1 MKIEKLYNKDIADI
15 LDYEE
20 FIETLKSNP
29 NEKFLKELH
38 KKYEYR
44 SQEEALRT
52 LQVELIK
59 LQEHLEKHNEKM
71 IILVE
76 GRDAS
81 GKGGAIRRITRY
93 MNEKHYRVVALGK
106 PSDAQMGQWYFQR
119 YVEQFPK
126 AGEIVIF
133 DRSWYNRSMV
143 EPVFGFCTEEQ
154 YETFMRTVTSF
165 EEGLIEHGIHFL
177 KIYFSVSKEE
187 QANRFKEREENPL
200 KHWKLSEI
208 DMQMQERWDE
218 FTAKKFRMLK
228 ETNTEKSPW
237 TIIRSDDKFTARY
250 NAIKTILNKV
260 DYEGKDERIDFTV
273 DSNIVITAKKELE
286 IMAENARLRASLK
299 QDNI

>member
-1 MKIEKLYNKDIADI
+1 MKIDKLYDRDIDDI
-15 LDYEE
+15 LEYEDFVKTLNDNPSKE
-20 FIETLKSNP
+20 FLE
-29 NEKFLKELH
+29 ELH
-38 KKYEYR
+38 RKYQYR
-44 SQEEALRT
+44 SQEEALRI

-59 LQEHLEKHNEKM
+59 LQDHLEKKNEKM

-143 EPVFGFCTEEQ
+143 EPVFGFCTNEQ
-154 YETFMRTVTSF
+154 YETFMNTVQPF

-187 QANRFKEREENPL
+187 QARRFEEREENPL
-200 KHWKLSEI
+200 KQWKLSEI
-208 DMQMQERWDE
+208 DLQMQERWEE
-218 FTAKKFRMLK
+218 FTKKKYRMIK

-237 TIIRSDDKFTARY
+237 TIIRSDNKFEARY

-260 DYEGKDERIDFTV
+260 DYEGRDERIDFTL
-273 DSNIVITAKKELE
+273 DPEIVVSAEKELE
-286 IMAENARLRASLK
+286 NMYKRAALREMK
-299 QDNI
+299 K

>member
-1 MKIEKLYNKDIADI
+1 MQIEKLYDKDLEDI
-15 LDYEE
+15 LDYED
-20 FIETLKSNP
+20 FINKLKEGPS
-29 NEKFLKELH
+29 EEFLKDLH

-44 SQEEALRT
+44 SQEEALRL

-106 PSDAQMGQWYFQR
+106 PSNVERSQWYFQR
-119 YVEQFPK
+119 YVQQFPK

-143 EPVFGFCTEEQ
+143 EPVFGFCTDKE
-154 YETFMRTVTSF
+154 YETFMNTVPRF
-165 EEGLIEHGIHFL
+165 EEDLIEHEIHFL

-187 QANRFKEREENPL
+187 QSRRFEEREENPL
-200 KHWKLSEI
+200 KQWKLSEI
-208 DMQMQERWDE
+208 DLQMQERWDE
-218 FTAKKFRMLK
+218 FTAKKYRMLK
-228 ETNTEKSPW
+228 DTNTSKSPW
-237 TIIRSDDKFTARY
+237 TIIRSDNKFEARY

-260 DYEGKDERIDFTV
+260 DYEGRDSRLDFEV
-273 DSNIVITAKKELE
+273 DPNIVITAKKELE
-286 IMAENARLRASLK
+286 IMDETKRLRSLK
-299 QDNI
+299 KES